1 MQLACLSSPRKGK
14 SFRVSGTR
22 WKGKPLT
29 HAMGHSFE
37 EDLNCKWCGFN
48 WNSHKR
54 DPQECQI
61 GKRELDNK
69 AKKAKNVIPIKPE
82 RTG

>member
-1 MQLACLSSPRKGK
+1 
-14 SFRVSGTR
+14 
-22 WKGKPLT
+22 
-29 HAMGHSFE
+29 MGHSFE